1 MDMASLI
8 SDMAVEPQASPSS
21 PEARASSALEAAP
34 DVAVARRTQVR
45 KAKRCLAEAFGE
57 DKKLWPRAPSP
68 DEDPPLLLLSP
79 RREALADVDMVQD
92 QGQGAGGKG
101 VEQGK
106 GAAGAAE
113 ARPSKTLRLQERSKQ
128 AADGSKENKAVPLQR
143 TLSVYKPFPSREELD
158 AETLFAQSELAQ
170 LRSPARAEPEA
181 MFDVGEVAKRS
192 PVKVSPAKSCGAQER
207 SLSPLARCLQFGVKF
222 GELDAID
229 LNQFEMEGGSV

>member
-21 PEARASSALEAAP
+21 PEARASSALETAP
-34 DVAVARRTQVR
+34 DVAVARRTQGR

-113 ARPSKTLRLQERSKQ
+113 ARPSKTLRLQERPKTK

-143 TLSVYKPFPSREELD
+143 TLSVYKLFPSPDELD

-170 LRSPARAEPEA
+170 LRSPARAETEA
-181 MFDVGEVAKRS
+181 MFAVGEVAKRS

-207 SLSPLARCLQFGVKF
+207 SLSPFARCLQFNVNVG
-222 GELDAID
+222 DID
-229 LNQFEMEGGSV
+229 WNQFETEGGSV